1 MKKSIIMLLLFVFGI
16 QFTSQ
21 SQSANF
27 NNSIWSTLSKVTYKI
42 GRDDY
47 GELYIPVFSEDIKK
61 LAGKEVVIPGYI
73 IPFDGMFKPDHI
85 IISSLPLSE
94 CFFCGSGGPETVM
107 DVFLKEPI
115 KYTSNP
121 IKVRGILTLNDKDP
135 DNMMYILKDAKFD
148 GLAF

>member
-1 MKKSIIMLLLFVFGI
+1 MKKSIIVMLLLLMGLNF
-16 QFTSQ
+16 SAQ

-27 NNSIWSTLSKVTYKI
+27 SSGIWSTLSKVTYKI

-73 IPFDGMFKPDHI
+73 IPFDGMFKPNHI

-135 DNMMYILKDAKFD
+135 DQMMYILKDAKFE

>member
-1 MKKSIIMLLLFVFGI
+1 MKRNFLLTFIFAFGV
-16 QFTSQ
+16 TLLAQ
-21 SQSANF
+21 SQSINF
-27 NNSIWSTLSKVTYKI
+27 NSSIWGTLSKVTYKI
-42 GRDDY
+42 GKDEY
-47 GELYIPVFSEDIKK
+47 GELYIPVFGEDVKK
-61 LAGKEVVIPGYI
+61 LEGKEVVIPGYI

-107 DVFLKEPI
+107 DVFLKEPV

-121 IKVRGILTLNDKDP
+121 IKIRGILTLNDKDP
-135 DNMMYILKDAKFD
+135 DQMMYILKDAKFD

>member
-1 MKKSIIMLLLFVFGI
+1 MKKLVIFSFLLLFGV
-16 QFTSQ
+16 QHLAQ
-21 SQSANF
+21 SQSVNF
-27 NNSIWSTLSKVTYKI
+27 NSSIWATLSKVTYKI

-47 GELYIPVFSEDIKK
+47 GELYIPVFHEDIKK
-61 LAGKEVVIPGYI
+61 LEGKEVVVPGYI

-107 DVFLKEPI
+107 DVFLTAPV

-121 IKVRGILTLNDKDP
+121 IKVRGILALNDKDP
-135 DNMMYILKDAKFD
+135 DQMMYILKNARFD
-148 GLAF
+148 GLAQ

>member
-1 MKKSIIMLLLFVFGI
+1 MKRNFLLTFILVFGV
-16 QFTSQ
+16 TLLAQ
-21 SQSANF
+21 SQSINF
-27 NNSIWSTLSKVTYKI
+27 NSSIWGTLSKVTYKI
-42 GRDDY
+42 GKDEY
-47 GELYIPVFSEDIKK
+47 GELYIPVFDEEVKK
-61 LAGKEVVIPGYI
+61 LEGKEVVIPGYI

-107 DVFLKEPI
+107 DIFLKEPV

-121 IKVRGILTLNDKDP
+121 IKIRGILTLNDKDP
-135 DNMMYILKDAKFD
+135 DQMMYILKDAKFD

>member
-16 QFTSQ
+16 QFASQ